1 MGSNT
6 PSCVKYRLAASI
18 NRLMPKSR
26 FPYPKLQLVLVV
38 AGMLALACAAIVAIG
53 RLQADATGARDAQL
67 KLVSL
72 RLDLAQIQ
80 QVPWGAAPGEGDSL
94 DDVKGELQGDQEEI
108 QKTLDEL
115 SRGGGL
121 RDPAQVEVPFKLTTG
136 ALWEI
141 LRLVSKDRSD
151 QANEASDLAARQAAK
166 ADLALQRAAEHDRG
180 RSVQSL
186 RHARIGSAAVILLL
200 FLAFAWFYLRAL
212 RARRT
217 AETLAAE
224 NRRLLAASQAEALTD
239 PLTGLGN
246 RRALMADLE
255 ARPEPAEGEQTLL
268 ALFDLDGF
276 KHYNDTFGHPAGDA
290 VLQLLGGRLA
300 DAVTSC
306 GSAYRMGG
314 DEFCV
319 VASVQE
325 DAAEDVAILGASALT
340 ENGVG
345 FSIVSSYGTALMP
358 AEAGTASD
366 ALRLADQRMYK
377 HKHAARAL
385 AGRGSSAA

>member
-166 ADLALQRAAEHDRG
+166 ADLAL
-180 RSVQSL
+180 
-186 RHARIGSAAVILLL
+186 
-200 FLAFAWFYLRAL
+200 
-212 RARRT
+212 RR
-217 AETLAAE
+217 
-224 NRRLLAASQAEALTD
+224 
-239 PLTGLGN
+239 
-246 RRALMADLE
+246 
-255 ARPEPAEGEQTLL
+255 
-268 ALFDLDGF
+268 
-276 KHYNDTFGHPAGDA
+276 YNDTFGHPAGDA
-290 VLQLLGGRLA
+290 VLELLGGRLA

>member
-1 MGSNT
+1 
-6 PSCVKYRLAASI
+6 
-18 NRLMPKSR
+18 
-26 FPYPKLQLVLVV
+26 VLVV

-53 RLQADATGARDAQL
+53 RL
-67 KLVSL
+67 
-72 RLDLAQIQ
+72 
-80 QVPWGAAPGEGDSL
+80 
-94 DDVKGELQGDQEEI
+94 
-108 QKTLDEL
+108 
-115 SRGGGL
+115 
-121 RDPAQVEVPFKLTTG
+121 QVEVPFKLTTG

-290 VLQLLGGRLA
+290 VLELLGGRLA

-325 DAAEDVAILGASALT
+325 DARRGCGDPGRLRADRERRRVLDRHFIRHG
-340 ENGVG
+340 
-345 FSIVSSYGTALMP
+345 P
-358 AEAGTASD
+358 D
-366 ALRLADQRMYK
+366 A
-377 HKHAARAL
+377 
-385 AGRGSSAA
+385 RGSRDRERRAAAGGPAHVRPQARRQGSRRQGLERSLERRRGG

>member
-1 MGSNT
+1 
-6 PSCVKYRLAASI
+6 
-18 NRLMPKSR
+18 
-26 FPYPKLQLVLVV
+26 VLVV

-53 RLQADATGARDAQL
+53 RL
-67 KLVSL
+67 
-72 RLDLAQIQ
+72 
-80 QVPWGAAPGEGDSL
+80 
-94 DDVKGELQGDQEEI
+94 
-108 QKTLDEL
+108 
-115 SRGGGL
+115 
-121 RDPAQVEVPFKLTTG
+121 QVEVPFKLTTG

-166 ADLALQRAAEHDRG
+166 ADLAL
-180 RSVQSL
+180 
-186 RHARIGSAAVILLL
+186 
-200 FLAFAWFYLRAL
+200 
-212 RARRT
+212 RR
-217 AETLAAE
+217 
-224 NRRLLAASQAEALTD
+224 
-239 PLTGLGN
+239 
-246 RRALMADLE
+246 
-255 ARPEPAEGEQTLL
+255 
-268 ALFDLDGF
+268 
-276 KHYNDTFGHPAGDA
+276 YNDTFGHPAGDA
-290 VLQLLGGRLA
+290 VLELLGGRLA

-319 VASVQE
+319 VVSVQE

-366 ALRLADQRMYK
+366 ALRLADQRMYE